1 MELGRPFR
9 VVTPTVDGDVLG
21 VLARADAE
29 FTPPEV
35 HRLIGEHS
43 ESGVRKVLKRLERQ
57 GIVSSRTAGRA
68 TSYALNRE
76 HIAAPPLIAL
86 AGLREELLERMRT
99 LLAAWVIATP
109 YAALFGSGAGR
120 GMRATSDLDIFVVRP
135 TLVDPDDPR
144 WRSQVDGFTERVTA
158 WTGNDTRILEYAADE
173 AVDGAL
179 ADDRLLLDI
188 TDRGIDLAGP
198 ADYLGWLRRARAT
211 R

>member
-57 GIVSSRTAGRA
+57 GIVWSRTAGRA
-68 TSYALNRE
+68 TSYRLNRE

-86 AGLREELLERMRT
+86 AGLREELLGRMRT
-99 LLAAWVIATP
+99 LLAAWAIATP

-135 TLVDPDDPR
+135 TPVDPDDPR

-173 AVDGAL
+173 AAEGAL
-179 ADDRLLLDI
+179 ADDRVLLDI
-188 TDRGIDLAGP
+188 TARGIDLAGP
-198 ADYLGWLRRARAT
+198 ADYLGRLRRTKAR